1 MSILGRLTLRNITGK
16 PLRSFAII
24 IALAASAFAMLFCV
38 GGRNAPEQELRRTL
52 LNYYAGSEI
61 LILDKSGD
69 LTLNEADLPEGTRM
83 LKQSAVE
90 STAKCAKGEYAV
102 RAMYMDTGLSGK
114 MGMTDTDLD
123 LANGTYISS
132 AFAQKAEL
140 SAGDEITLES
150 EDGSPVTV
158 KITAV
163 SDDKYLR
170 RSTSTVLTSLDNVRS
185 LGGFTGSGIK
195 TAYVDV
201 PDETDVAALAKELT
215 EKYAEKEYIIN
226 PLLTDEMLEQARSQ
240 TLVFYLIFAV
250 ILLMTLFLTVSMSR
264 HIANERIAVIG
275 TLRSLG
281 GSIPKTSRILL
292 VESTVY
298 GIVGGVLGAIG
309 YMLAGNFAVS
319 VMFGQT
325 EEGWSIPLIA
335 YPLAVVMTVL
345 IQLVCQSSAL
355 IKAVRTPVRDII
367 FSSRE
372 TAYVIS
378 VKKHIIGAVMLAS
391 GIVLGMVS
399 EDIVMSI
406 ASIALICVGG
416 VMVLPIVLKLIS
428 KVFAKLFGLMGMPVA
443 KLAAIE
449 SSHKKSSVASTQLTF
464 VALAITAAIF
474 ITSESIAKI
483 YEADIY
489 HFDARIGNGFS
500 EEQVDKILSIPGITD
515 SQCLSAAMLN
525 AEINGSNKR
534 MIEVTPYDDFRL
546 FTSLHISGSEP
557 AEDEIYIGDSFA
569 KRMNISEGDTI
580 EVLDCD
586 DTILNEDGTEEHPV
600 YSFKVKGMCNAGD
613 FYVDTIVVS
622 KSWYK
627 ENMNDYVDY
636 IYVNLESKGTLDAL
650 IKELDKR
657 VRNAELTTREEL
669 LRQDDEDKAQLM
681 TILYG
686 ITAIGCVLALLGSV
700 SNAVIGFEQS
710 KRKYAVLHSVA
721 ASKKKLCKLI
731 LLETLFSAVTAGC
744 LALLTGLMLAAMIK
758 NTMIAIGLGID
769 IVYDIPMTLIFI
781 GVLTVLLLLA
791 AVKPILS
798 LRKMNTAAELKYE

>member
-525 AEINGSNKR
+525 AEVNGSNKR

-546 FTSLHISGSEP
+546 FKEQL
-557 AEDEIYIGDSFA
+557 
-569 KRMNISEGDTI
+569 
-580 EVLDCD
+580 
-586 DTILNEDGTEEHPV
+586 
-600 YSFKVKGMCNAGD
+600 AGRAN
-613 FYVDTIVVS
+613 VT
-622 KSWYK
+622 YK
-627 ENMNDYVDY
+627 LYP
-636 IYVNLESKGTLDAL
+636 
-650 IKELDKR
+650 ELDHAFVDAIYDDIHKATSEYSVER
-657 VRNAELTTREEL
+657 HIGEDVISDIAEFIH
-669 LRQDDEDKAQLM
+669 AQ
-681 TILYG
+681 
-686 ITAIGCVLALLGSV
+686 
-700 SNAVIGFEQS
+700 
-710 KRKYAVLHSVA
+710 K
-721 ASKKKLCKLI
+721 
-731 LLETLFSAVTAGC
+731 
-744 LALLTGLMLAAMIK
+744 
-758 NTMIAIGLGID
+758 
-769 IVYDIPMTLIFI
+769 
-781 GVLTVLLLLA
+781 
-791 AVKPILS
+791 
-798 LRKMNTAAELKYE
+798 